1 MVIVSTRD
9 RGAPQPTTGERR
21 DRRARRSIA
30 VDQGSFHNHGHR
42 VIRFAVR
49 LVRPYW
55 KWLLIVA
62 AAMMVDTAMGL
73 ASPWPLKVVLDS
85 VFDGQP
91 MPPAFAWLAGANA
104 DRLAALN
111 VAVGATIV
119 IALLQAASAYLN
131 AYYTVSIGQWIAH
144 DLRHSVYAHLQRLSM
159 SYYDKQQVGPL
170 ISTITDDINAVQ
182 DFASTS
188 LLDIL
193 IDVLT
198 IVGMLAVMFTLNWRF
213 TVVALAVTPLVAVFV
228 FRLRSVVKEATRDV
242 RRRQSEIVSIVQE
255 GLGSIRVVKAFA
267 QGAFERQRL
276 DAKSVESVQAALYA
290 RRVRSL
296 LGPMVT
302 GLVALGTAA
311 VLWFGARLV
320 LEGAMT
326 AGSLVVFMT
335 YLGKLFRPIQD
346 LARASTNIAQA
357 AVGLERVRAV
367 LDADERL
374 PRALDARPLGQVD
387 GRVEF
392 RGVTFGYD
400 PARPVLDDIS
410 FVVEPGQLVGL
421 VGPSGSGKST
431 LASLIPRF
439 YDPNAGAV
447 LIDGHDIREF
457 TIRSL
462 RRQIGFV
469 LQDTELFYAPVW
481 QNIAYGQPDATR
493 QQIIDAARLAQAHEF
508 IEALP
513 NGYDTMVGRGGLT
526 LSGGQRQRLGIAR
539 AMVRDA
545 RILILDEP
553 SSGLDL
559 ESERLVFEG
568 LERLLAGRTTFVIS
582 HRLSTIETADV
593 IFVLDQGRIVERGTH
608 QQLLGLG
615 GLYAELQRL
624 QGTEDAGSLPL
635 HGQLRRVD

>member
-1 MVIVSTRD
+1 M
-9 RGAPQPTTGERR
+9 
-21 DRRARRSIA
+21 
-30 VDQGSFHNHGHR
+30 
-42 VIRFAVR
+42 IRFAIG
-49 LVRPYW
+49 LVQPYR
-55 KWLLIVA
+55 KWLAIVVGAMLIE
-62 AAMMVDTAMGL
+62 TAMGL
-73 ASPWPLKVVLDS
+73 AAPWPLKIVLDS
-85 VFDGQP
+85 VFAARP
-91 MPPAFAWLAGANA
+91 MPWAFAWLAG
-104 DRLAALN
+104 DPGSSLTRLN
-111 VAVGATIV
+111 VAVVSTIV
-119 IALLQAASAYLN
+119 IALLQAGSAYLN

-144 DLRHSVYAHLQRLSM
+144 DLRHAVYAHLQRLSM

-188 LLDIL
+188 LLDIV

-213 TVVALAVTPLVAVFV
+213 TIVALAVTPLLAVFA
-228 FRLRSVVKEATRDV
+228 FRLRAVVKQATRDV

-267 QGAFERQRL
+267 QGRFERQRL
-276 DAKSVESVQAALYA
+276 DAKSIESVEAALYA

-296 LGPMVT
+296 LGPVAT

-326 AGSLVVFMT
+326 AGALVVFMA
-335 YLGKLFRPIQD
+335 YLGKLFQPIQD
-346 LARASTNIAQA
+346 LAKASTNIAQA
-357 AVGLERVRAV
+357 SVGLERIKAV

-374 PRALDARPLGQVD
+374 PRSPHARALDRVS

-392 RGVTFGYD
+392 RNVRFGYD
-400 PARPVLDDIS
+400 PARPVLTDVS
-410 FVVEPGQLVGL
+410 FTAEPGQLVGL

-431 LASLIPRF
+431 LVSLIPRF
-439 YDPNAGAV
+439 YDPDSGMVA
-447 LIDGHDIREF
+447 IDGVDVREF

-462 RRQIGFV
+462 RRQIAFV
-469 LQDTELFYAPVW
+469 LQDTQLFYAPVW

-493 QQIIDAARLAQAHEF
+493 DAIVRAATLAQADEF
-508 IEALP
+508 IKGLP
-513 NGYDTMVGRGGLT
+513 DGYDTIVGQGGLT

-545 RILILDEP
+545 AILILDEP
-553 SSGLDL
+553 SSGLDA

-568 LERLLAGRTTFVIS
+568 LDRLMAGKTTFVIA
-582 HRLSTIETADV
+582 HRMATIQKADV
-593 IFVLDQGRIVERGTH
+593 ILVMDQGRIVERGTH
-608 QQLLGLG
+608 RELLARD
-615 GLYAELQRL
+615 GLYARLQRTPS
-624 QGTEDAGSLPL
+624 QPTPPSL
-635 HGQLRRVD
+635 

>member
-1 MVIVSTRD
+1 M
-9 RGAPQPTTGERR
+9 
-21 DRRARRSIA
+21 
-30 VDQGSFHNHGHR
+30 
-42 VIRFAVR
+42 IRFAVR

-55 KWLLIVA
+55 KWLAIVSV
-62 AAMMVDTAMGL
+62 AMLVETAMGL
-73 ASPWPLKVVLDS
+73 ASPWPLKIVLDS
-85 VFDGQP
+85 VFDSKP
-91 MPPAFAWLAGANA
+91 LPPAFAWLAGPDA
-104 DRLAALN
+104 DRLTYLN
-111 VAVGATIV
+111 IAVVSTIV
-119 IALLQAASAYLN
+119 IALLQAGTAYLN

-182 DFASTS
+182 DFASTA
-188 LLDIL
+188 LLDIV

-198 IVGMLAVMFTLNWRF
+198 IAGMLAVMFSLNWRF
-213 TVVALAVTPLVAVFV
+213 TLVALAVTPLLAVFV
-228 FRLRSVVKEATRDV
+228 FRLRSVVKQATRDV

-255 GLGSIRVVKAFA
+255 GLGAIRVVKAFA
-267 QGAFERQRL
+267 QGGFERRRL
-276 DAKSVESVQAALYA
+276 DAKSVETVEAALYA

-296 LGPMVT
+296 LGPVVT

-326 AGSLVVFMT
+326 AGALFVFMT

-346 LARASTNIAQA
+346 LARASTSIAQA
-357 AVGLERVRAV
+357 AVGLERVKAV

-374 PRALDARPLGQVD
+374 PRAAHPRTLEHVE

-400 PARPVLDDIS
+400 PGRPVLTDVS

-431 LASLIPRF
+431 LVSLIPRF
-439 YDPNAGAV
+439 YDPNEGV
-447 LIDGHDIREF
+447 VSIDGSDVRDF
-457 TIRSL
+457 GIRSL

-469 LQDTELFYAPVW
+469 LQDTQLFYAPIW

-493 QQIIDAARLAQAHEF
+493 DAIVRAAQLAQAHEF

-513 NGYDTMVGRGGLT
+513 DGYDTIVGQGGLT

-553 SSGLDL
+553 SSGLDA
-559 ESERLVFEG
+559 ESERLVFEA
-568 LERLLAGRTTFVIS
+568 LDRLLAGKTTFVIS
-582 HRLSTIETADV
+582 HRLGTIKHADV

-608 QQLLGLG
+608 AELFSLN
-615 GLYAELQRL
+615 GLYADLQRM
-624 QGTEDAGSLPL
+624 QSPDEVRTVQSLEPSSRAPRFTS
-635 HGQLRRVD
+635 RRRSK